1 MKTIL
6 KKMLDVKKEFPIF
19 KNNPHLVYLDSAA
32 TSQKPK
38 TVIESL
44 KNFYEKE
51 NANIHRGVYTL
62 SEIATEK
69 FEKVREIIAR
79 FINAEKDEIVFTK
92 NTTESLN
99 LLSYSIK
106 DIIPENKN
114 EIVLTEMEHHS
125 NLIPWQQMARRNNM
139 KLKFIPIKNFELDY
153 EKAREIITERTAIVS
168 VTHVSNVL
176 GTVNLIDKI
185 INISKEKSAITIIDA
200 AQSVPHLKID
210 VKKLDCDFLAFS
222 GHKVYGPLGVGILYG
237 KKELLEKLPPF
248 LTGGGMIEEVNY
260 DNVTWNRAPLK
271 FEAGTQN
278 IGGVIA
284 FGEVIKYLEELGLDN
299 IYEYER
305 ELLIYAL
312 EKLNEIKNIEIYN
325 PGIDKSLA
333 LISFNIKRI
342 HPHDVASILNE
353 YDIAIRAGHHCCM
366 PLMKKLGISGT
377 CRISLSF
384 YNTKKDIDMLI
395 KGIEKVQEVFK

>member
-1 MKTIL
+1 MKLMTKQIL
-6 KKMLDVKKEFPIF
+6 NLRKDFPIF
-19 KNNPHLVYLDSAA
+19 WNPRLIYLDSAS
-32 TSQKPK
+32 TTQKPQIM
-38 TVIESL
+38 IETL